1 MDQNPITLDDS
12 NKASSNTDL
21 HPNRDELKGNS
32 EFPIKASPTK
42 GIRKIPVDKIRDS
55 FCIFLENQIQ
65 A

>member
-12 NKASSNTDL
+12 SKASSNTDL

-42 GIRKIPVDKIRDS
+42 GIRKIS
-55 FCIFLENQIQ
+55 